1 MAYGGGDCEWQ
12 QIQPMIQVNDTH
24 TNSDAVV
31 VGGAPEP
38 GEDDMIDN
46 DMDFP
51 PSEVRLP
58 PAGVNANLSDISP
71 LASPMIRTDKINT
84 SPRNLPSRKEGWLRS
99 SLPAR
104 MPVIGDI
111 VLGGRDQDTP
121 GSHYLKPPLPS
132 KHGAFRKKG
141 DSDEAGTD
149 ETLTPMIQANEA
161 STGPRDAG
169 SHPQTTRLAASAQF
183 VPPAGTHDIVLEER
197 EQEAALMPGIH
208 DVVLGKGPDKY
219 GCPGNAEFRKLCAMH
234 KNDYDAAVGRGKPAI
249 ARKVIELWRGLNPR
263 GRFVAKEDGV
273 LVEVDEKKAR
283 EITSQR
289 LRDSAATPGQNRH
302 TDAAGRASAAAAAA
316 VEDPPPVNPPQVSFK
331 QPSSPHENEPVTPL
345 HVEDESFR
353 VSMQNFK
360 DRLTALIELALNDR
374 DSQRRVHFR
383 NEFGL
388 FVSNSEIN
396 YGPCSANDL
405 VFCPSAAA
413 DEKRPN
419 DGIEYAQSDKIP
431 ALATESSNGTCP
443 PRHAATPFL
452 LSMHQSLS
460 LEFTFNHHELL
471 CDDVPLPMT
480 DQFDDNPP
488 RDQESGFSMG
498 VPSGPNSFRTM
509 SMSSVARAI
518 ENPNHSKSSLLPS
531 GPNSFRSVSMSS
543 VSRAIES
550 PRHGKNGLESVAGID
565 SIMAGSWVSRSNC
578 TMYSDTFTHQTGG
591 SNSVASFAVPRK
603 QVQAQRHS
611 YIASEGLDS
620 FKTLSMGSLDGLLE
634 DDLVTVPYA
643 TSAINAAHSTLFG
656 PRLHH
661 PSNQHEHDNMIMQER
676 PDTIDRGL
684 KQRQAI
690 STAAHATI
698 FESNLD
704 EANDTRRRNSK
715 DFAFRGAVA
724 AQFLSDEVTEHA

>member
-1 MAYGGGDCEWQ
+1 
-12 QIQPMIQVNDTH
+12 MIQVNGTH
-24 TNSDAVV
+24 TDSDAVV
-31 VGGAPEP
+31 VRGAPEP
-38 GEDDMIDN
+38 GDDDMINNN
-46 DMDFP
+46 DKDFP
-51 PSEVRLP
+51 PAEVRLP
-58 PAGVNANLSDISP
+58 PSGATAHLSDISP

-132 KHGAFRKKG
+132 KPGAFRKKG
-141 DSDEAGTD
+141 DSDKAGTD
-149 ETLTPMIQANEA
+149 EALTPEEPRPTTMASPMIHANDT

-169 SHPQTTRLAASAQF
+169 VHPQATRLAVSGQF

-197 EQEAALMPGIH
+197 EPEATLMPGIH

-302 TDAAGRASAAAAAA
+302 TDMDRRAATAA
-316 VEDPPPVNPPQVSFK
+316 VEDAPPVNPPQVSCK
-331 QPSSPHENEPVTPL
+331 QPSTHGNEPVAPNN
-345 HVEDESFR
+345 VEDESFR
-353 VSMQNFK
+353 VSVESLK

-388 FVSNSEIN
+388 FVSNSEIS
-396 YGPCSANDL
+396 YGQCSDNNL

-413 DEKRPN
+413 DDRRPI
-419 DGIEYAQSDKIP
+419 DGMEYAQSDKFP
-431 ALATESSNGTCP
+431 ALSTESGNGTGL

-452 LSMHQSLS
+452 LSMHQSLP

-488 RDQESGFSMG
+488 RDQESGFSVG

-518 ENPNHSKSSLLPS
+518 ENPNHSKNSLLPS
-531 GPNSFRSVSMSS
+531 GPNSFRSTAMSS

-550 PRHGKNGLESVAGID
+550 PSRGKNGLESVAGID
-565 SIMAGSWVSRSNC
+565 SIMTGSWVSRSNC

-591 SNSVASFAVPRK
+591 SNSVTSFAVPRK
-603 QVQAQRHS
+603 QVQAQRYG
-611 YIASEGLDS
+611 YITSEEHLSGLDS

-643 TSAINAAHSTLFG
+643 TSAINAAHSTVFG
-656 PRLHH
+656 PRHHH
-661 PSNQHEHDNMIMQER
+661 PGDQREHDNMIMQER

-690 STAAHATI
+690 STAAHANI

-715 DFAFRGAVA
+715 DFAFRGAA
-724 AQFLSDEVTEHA
+724 ADELT